1 MRELKLRPLK
11 GILST
16 NRLPISVLTEASE
29 VLSSGALPKPVIL
42 SDLLPIVKAK
52 SSRASN
58 SAPAGF
64 RFRRG
69 PEGEAEERQ
78 WGAAIHRSPSDPD
91 ARVGVV
97 HLRLGK
103 GGAGGWGSEG
113 RSSPAGPAIGGPPG
127 PSGTVLTGGSVGEQG
142 LIEVTDPILHEDLL
156 KPQHESGRCTLRA
169 RRGVAPV
176 SLRQEAGE

>member
-1 MRELKLRPLK
+1 MAPAHNFL
-11 GILST
+11 ILAPSSLET
-16 NRLPISVLTEASE
+16 RMGSNQDNTKHYQSAAGLTF
-29 VLSSGALPKPVIL
+29 
-42 SDLLPIVKAK
+42 
-52 SSRASN
+52 SN

>member
-1 MRELKLRPLK
+1 MGRFLRMNELVGTPGVIRTPDPLLRRQVLYPAELRAHAMK
-11 GILST
+11 RPGGD
-16 NRLPISVLTEASE
+16 PISPPAYSLA
-29 VLSSGALPKPVIL
+29 
-42 SDLLPIVKAK
+42 
-52 SSRASN
+52 RAGHAVNARAARVSN

-142 LIEVTDPILHEDLL
+142 LIEVTDPILHQQLRTTLL
-156 KPQHESGRCTLRA
+156 TGDIA
-169 RRGVAPV
+169 FI
-176 SLRQEAGE
+176 